1 MQSYDNLFEEATNI
15 IVLGGSKIYWLTS
28 FGNNYVCIQKHFILK
43 KIKDVLT
50 QFDYLCSIAPLL
62 VTRMKRAC
70 KSLQNSEEELNKILT
85 PLPGIYVLNFCHL
98 P

>member
-43 KIKDVLT
+43 KN
-50 QFDYLCSIAPLL
+50 
-62 VTRMKRAC
+62 KRCAHTIWLFMFYSTATGDQNE
-70 KSLQNSEEELNKILT
+70 KSL
-85 PLPGIYVLNFCHL
+85 
-98 P
+98 